1 MFKKL
6 ICCFVF
12 VLFAFVANAQ
22 EALKY
27 LPNDNEIKD
36 WKKEG
41 SARQFVGER
50 LYEYINGAAETYH
63 PYNFKLVVTQDYKNK
78 DKSLVVDIYEFSDPQ
93 NCFGIYSMERD
104 PKYNFI
110 NIGVQGYIEGNAL
123 NFWKGKYYIKIVT
136 FGKTNI
142 KEDLNAFAKIV
153 DKKIPGTFK
162 EPDAVDLFPK
172 NNLVKNSVKY
182 FSQDMMGY
190 SFFRNGFIA
199 DYTEGNNKYQIF
211 LFDAS
216 KTRNAKQLYTAYKTS
231 ITQSK
236 GFEKNLTDLGTEAFA
251 GKAVRKNIV
260 AFYNDNIMAGIVNY
274 PDTEKAKNILKGM
287 SSKK

>member
-6 ICCFVF
+6 VCFVL
-12 VLFAFVANAQ
+12 VLFAFAANAQ

-27 LPNDNEIKD
+27 LPNDNDVKD

-41 SARQFVGER
+41 SARQFAGER
-50 LYEYINGAAETYH
+50 LYEYINGGAETYH
-63 PYNFKLVVTQDYKNK
+63 LYNFKVVVTQDYKNK
-78 DKSLVVDIYEFSDPQ
+78 DKSLVVDIYEFSDPL
-93 NCFGIYSMERD
+93 NCFGLYSTERD
-104 PKYNFI
+104 SKYSFV

-142 KEDLNAFAKIV
+142 KEDLTAFANVV

-162 EPDAVDLFPK
+162 EPETVDLFPK
-172 NNLVKNSVKY
+172 TNLVKNSVKY
-182 FSQDMMGY
+182 FAKDMMGY
-190 SFFRNGFIA
+190 SFFRNGFSA
-199 DYTEGNNKYQIF
+199 DYAEGNNKYQIF
-211 LFDAS
+211 LFDVS
-216 KTRNAKQLYTAYKTS
+216 KTRNGKQLYTAYKTA

-236 GFEKNLTDLGTEAFA
+236 GFEKDLSDLGTEAFT
-251 GKAVRKNIV
+251 GKSVRKNVV
-260 AFYNDNIMAGIVNY
+260 AFYNDNIMAGVVNH

-287 SSKK
+287 SGKK